1 MVGRYVPR
9 MIAAVLIGAV
19 VGGRCLPA
27 HAAELAG
34 FVPQYPGSQLM
45 VYVSRAIGAHGA
57 GASTFGLRYERATP
71 LTVDPAARYCAPL
84 RHRSLVELQFG
95 RGMAPRMQFGPRV
108 TWDMGRRRLEP
119 TSLALAAWPLA
130 IQPAPGAPATAWA
143 P

>member
-1 MVGRYVPR
+1 MRGLCMPR
-9 MIAAVLIGAV
+9 LVAAVLIGA
-19 VGGRCLPA
+19 GTFGQWQPA
-27 HAAELAG
+27 RASELAG
-34 FVPQYPGSQLM
+34 FVPPYPHTQVM

-71 LTVDPAARYCAPL
+71 LSLDPAARFCAPL

-108 TWDMGRRRLEP
+108 TWDMGRRRLGP
-119 TSLALAAWPLA
+119 TSLALVPWPMA
-130 IQPAPGAPATAWA
+130 IQTPPGTSATPWV